1 MIEEEFDENN
11 SADYFA
17 IRVLFKKSEE
27 NGITNEKMMSDI
39 PATFIR
45 KAKSNEDSE
54 KILETYD
61 TEEKDVIEKFMF
73 LPSMKYKQRQCIYC
87 QGQAGGG
94 KSYLLNDYVS
104 LYKLMNPNNRVL
116 YFTLNSAE
124 IDTSLTL
131 SNYKI
136 MKMQDFCDALQK
148 VNNNLDDIKGIAQLF
163 ENSLL
168 VFDDVGNLKNNKK
181 MQKTFWDFIDQG
193 CENMRKFNVSIYIIG
208 HSSRTGNHGTI
219 LKEEM
224 TNYIITGNAI
234 QTKNDRIMTAY
245 FGWKM
250 WQIDKL
256 FETDD
261 RWLEIDTKRKLVV
274 YPNKII
280 TLDYLFR
287 ETL

>member
-1 MIEEEFDENN
+1 
-11 SADYFA
+11 
-17 IRVLFKKSEE
+17 
-27 NGITNEKMMSDI
+27 
-39 PATFIR
+39 
-45 KAKSNEDSE
+45 
-54 KILETYD
+54 
-61 TEEKDVIEKFMF
+61 
-73 LPSMKYKQRQCIYC
+73 
-87 QGQAGGG
+87 
-94 KSYLLNDYVS
+94 
-104 LYKLMNPNNRVL
+104 
-116 YFTLNSAE
+116 
-124 IDTSLTL
+124 
-131 SNYKI
+131 